1 MLKRSKLLAEIDDK
15 NNSRN
20 SEKKIDLDSIMELL
34 KKETQIP
41 KIQAISPDIYKKIAQ
56 LIKELSTQK
65 YEDLE
70 LDVHHGLIRLIILS
84 TKSLMELRTR
94 KLLEN
99 SNANLAYPSLS
110 SDDYSKLT
118 DEEKYIFEEE
128 RKVSQRKD
136 LIIQS
141 LTNGNVNNLDSISRI
156 IRSKMIII
164 RFLEATDQFM
174 GVDMARYGPF
184 IKEDVAILPFE
195 NARSLIERKA
205 AVEINDLRF
214 HIKQT

>member
-1 MLKRSKLLAEIDDK
+1 MAEIDDISSGK
-15 NNSRN
+15 N
-20 SEKKIDLDSIMELL
+20 SERKIDLDFIMELL

-41 KIQAISPDIYKKIAQ
+41 KIQGISPDIYKKIAQ
-56 LIKELSTQK
+56 LIKELSIQK

-70 LDVHHGLIRLIILS
+70 LDVHHELIRLLVLS
-84 TKSLMELRTR
+84 TKSLIELRTR

-99 SNANLAYPSLS
+99 SNGNLSSTSLS
-110 SDDYSKLT
+110 TDDYSKLT

-128 RKVSQRKD
+128 RKVSQRKN
-136 LIIQS
+136 LIKQS
-141 LTNGNVNNLDSISRI
+141 LIDGNVNNLDSISRI

-164 RFLEATDQFM
+164 RFLESTDQFM
-174 GVDMARYGPF
+174 GVDMAKYGPF

-195 NARSLIERKA
+195 NARSLIERKV

-214 HIKQT
+214 HIKET

>member
-1 MLKRSKLLAEIDDK
+1 MAEIDD
-15 NNSRN
+15 NSSGKN
-20 SEKKIDLDSIMELL
+20 SERKIDLDFIMELL

-41 KIQAISPDIYKKIAQ
+41 KIQGISPDIYKKIAQ
-56 LIKELSTQK
+56 LIKELSIQK

-70 LDVHHGLIRLIILS
+70 LDVHHELIRLLVLS
-84 TKSLMELRTR
+84 TKSLIELRTR

-99 SNANLAYPSLS
+99 SNGNLS
-110 SDDYSKLT
+110 STPLSTDDYSKLT

-136 LIIQS
+136 LIKQS
-141 LTNGNVNNLDSISRI
+141 LIDGNVNNLDSISRI

-164 RFLEATDQFM
+164 RFMESTDQFM
-174 GVDMARYGPF
+174 GVDMAKYGPF

-195 NARSLIERKA
+195 NARSLIERKV

-214 HIKQT
+214 HVKET

>member
-1 MLKRSKLLAEIDDK
+1 MAEIDD
-15 NNSRN
+15 NNNNQN
-20 SEKKIDLDSIMELL
+20 SGKTIDLDYIMELL

-65 YEDLE
+65 FEDLE
-70 LDVHHGLIRLIILS
+70 LDVHHELMKLIVLS
-84 TKSLMELRTR
+84 TKSLIELRTR

-99 SNANLAYPSLS
+99 SNANLTFPCLS
-110 SDDYSKLT
+110 TDDYSKLT

-128 RKVSQRKD
+128 RKVSQRKQ

-141 LTNGNVNNLDSISRI
+141 LTNGNVNNLDSISMI

-174 GVDMARYGPF
+174 GVDMAKYGPF

-205 AVEINDLRF
+205 AIEINDLRF
-214 HIKQT
+214 HIKET

>member
-1 MLKRSKLLAEIDDK
+1 MAEIDDN
-15 NNSRN
+15 NNSGN
-20 SEKKIDLDSIMELL
+20 SEKKIDLDFIMELL

-41 KIQAISPDIYKKIAQ
+41 KIQGMSPDTYKKIAQ
-56 LIKELSTQK
+56 LIKELSIQK
-65 YEDLE
+65 YENLE
-70 LDVHHGLIRLIILS
+70 LDVHHELIRLLVLS
-84 TKSLMELRTR
+84 TKSLIELRTR

-99 SNANLAYPSLS
+99 SNANLPYPSLS
-110 SDDYSKLT
+110 TDDYSKLT

-128 RKVSQRKD
+128 RKLSQRKD

-141 LTNGNVNNLDSISRI
+141 LIDGNVNNLDSISRI

-164 RFLEATDQFM
+164 RFLESTDQFM
-174 GVDMARYGPF
+174 GVDMAKYGPF

-195 NARSLIERKA
+195 NARSLIERKV

-214 HIKQT
+214 HVKET

>member
-1 MLKRSKLLAEIDDK
+1 MAEIDD
-15 NNSRN
+15 NSSSKN
-20 SEKKIDLDSIMELL
+20 SERKIDLDFIMELL

-41 KIQAISPDIYKKIAQ
+41 KIQGISPDIYKKIAQ
-56 LIKELSTQK
+56 LIKELSIQK

-70 LDVHHGLIRLIILS
+70 LDVHHELIRLLVLS
-84 TKSLMELRTR
+84 TKSLIELRTR

-99 SNANLAYPSLS
+99 SNGNLSSTSLS
-110 SDDYSKLT
+110 TDDYSKLT

-136 LIIQS
+136 LIIKS
-141 LTNGNVNNLDSISRI
+141 LIDGNVNNLDSISRI

-164 RFLEATDQFM
+164 RFMESTDRFM
-174 GVDMARYGPF
+174 GVDMAKYGPF

-195 NARSLIERKA
+195 NARSLIERKV
-205 AVEINDLRF
+205 AVEINDLQF
-214 HIKQT
+214 HIKET

>member
-1 MLKRSKLLAEIDDK
+1 LAEIDD
-15 NNSRN
+15 NSNGKN
-20 SEKKIDLDSIMELL
+20 SEKKIDLDFIMELL
-34 KKETQIP
+34 KKETQVP
-41 KIQAISPDIYKKIAQ
+41 KIQGVSPDIYKKIAQ
-56 LIKELSTQK
+56 LIKELSIQK

-70 LDVHHGLIRLIILS
+70 LDVHHELIRLLILS
-84 TKSLMELRTR
+84 TKSLIELRTR

-99 SNANLAYPSLS
+99 SNGNLASSSLS
-110 SDDYSKLT
+110 TDDYSKLT

-136 LIIQS
+136 LITQS
-141 LTNGNVNNLDSISRI
+141 LINGNVNNLDSISRI

-164 RFLEATDQFM
+164 RFLESTDQFM
-174 GVDMARYGPF
+174 GVDMAKYGPF

-195 NARSLIERKA
+195 NARSLIERKV

-214 HIKQT
+214 HIKET

>member
-1 MLKRSKLLAEIDDK
+1 LAGIGDNSNSK
-15 NNSRN
+15 NN
-20 SEKKIDLDSIMELL
+20 SEKKIDLEFILELL

-41 KIQAISPDIYKKIAQ
+41 KIQGLSSDVYRKTAQ
-56 LIKELSTQK
+56 LIKELSIQK

-70 LDVHHGLIRLIILS
+70 LDVHNELIRLLILS
-84 TKSLMELRTR
+84 TRSLIELRTH

-99 SNANLAYPSLS
+99 SYAKHLPYPSLS
-110 SDDYSKLT
+110 TDDYSKLT

-136 LIIQS
+136 LIVQS
-141 LTNGNVNNLDSISRI
+141 LINGNVNNLESISRI

-164 RFLEATDQFM
+164 RFLESTDTFM
-174 GVDMARYGPF
+174 GVDMAKYGPF

-195 NARSLIERKA
+195 NARSLIERKV

-214 HIKQT
+214 HVKET

>member
-1 MLKRSKLLAEIDDK
+1 LAEIDDN
-15 NNSRN
+15 NNSGN
-20 SEKKIDLDSIMELL
+20 SEKKIDLDFIMELL

-41 KIQAISPDIYKKIAQ
+41 KIQGMSPDIYKKIAQ
-56 LIKELSTQK
+56 LIKELSIQK
-65 YEDLE
+65 YENLE
-70 LDVHHGLIRLIILS
+70 LDVHHELLRLLVLS
-84 TKSLMELRTR
+84 TKSLIELRTR

-99 SNANLAYPSLS
+99 SNANLPYPSLS
-110 SDDYSKLT
+110 TDDYSKLT

-141 LTNGNVNNLDSISRI
+141 LINGNVNNLDSISRI

-164 RFLEATDQFM
+164 RFLESTDQFM
-174 GVDMARYGPF
+174 GVDMAKYGPF

-214 HIKQT
+214 HVKET

>member
-1 MLKRSKLLAEIDDK
+1 MAEIDDNSSGK
-15 NNSRN
+15 NTER
-20 SEKKIDLDSIMELL
+20 KIDLDFIMELL

-41 KIQAISPDIYKKIAQ
+41 KIQGISPDIYKKIAQ
-56 LIKELSTQK
+56 LIKELSIQK

-70 LDVHHGLIRLIILS
+70 LDVHHELISLLVLS
-84 TKSLMELRTR
+84 TKSLIELRTR

-99 SNANLAYPSLS
+99 SNGNLS
-110 SDDYSKLT
+110 STPLSTDDYSKLT

-136 LIIQS
+136 LIKQS
-141 LTNGNVNNLDSISRI
+141 LIDGNVNNLDSISRI

-164 RFLEATDQFM
+164 RFMESTDQFM
-174 GVDMARYGPF
+174 GVDMAKYGPF

-195 NARSLIERKA
+195 NARSLIERKV

-214 HIKQT
+214 HIKET

>member
-1 MLKRSKLLAEIDDK
+1 MAEIDD
-15 NNSRN
+15 NSSSKN
-20 SEKKIDLDSIMELL
+20 SERKIDLDFIMELL

-41 KIQAISPDIYKKIAQ
+41 KIQGISPDIYKKIAQ
-56 LIKELSTQK
+56 LIKELSIQK

-70 LDVHHGLIRLIILS
+70 LDVHHELIRLLVLS
-84 TKSLMELRTR
+84 TKSLIELRTR

-99 SNANLAYPSLS
+99 SNGNLSSNSLS
-110 SDDYSKLT
+110 TDDYSKLT

-136 LIIQS
+136 LIKQS
-141 LTNGNVNNLDSISRI
+141 LIDGNVNNLDSISRI

-164 RFLEATDQFM
+164 RFMESTDQFM
-174 GVDMARYGPF
+174 GVDMAKYGPF

-195 NARSLIERKA
+195 NARSLIERKV

-214 HIKQT
+214 HIKET

>member
-1 MLKRSKLLAEIDDK
+1 LAEIDD
-15 NNSRN
+15 NSSGKN
-20 SEKKIDLDSIMELL
+20 SERKIDLDFIMELL

-41 KIQAISPDIYKKIAQ
+41 KIQGISPDIYKKIAQ
-56 LIKELSTQK
+56 LIKELSIQK

-70 LDVHHGLIRLIILS
+70 LDVHHELIRLLVQS
-84 TKSLMELRTR
+84 TKSLIELRTR

-99 SNANLAYPSLS
+99 SNGNLSSTSLS
-110 SDDYSKLT
+110 TDDYSKLT

-128 RKVSQRKD
+128 RKVSQRKN
-136 LIIQS
+136 LIKQS
-141 LTNGNVNNLDSISRI
+141 LIDGNVNNLDSISRI

-164 RFLEATDQFM
+164 RFLESTDQFM
-174 GVDMARYGPF
+174 GVDMAKYGPF

-195 NARSLIERKA
+195 NARSLIERKV

-214 HIKQT
+214 HIKET

>member
-1 MLKRSKLLAEIDDK
+1 LAEIDD
-15 NNSRN
+15 NNNNRN
-20 SEKKIDLDSIMELL
+20 SEKKIDLDFILELL
-34 KKETQIP
+34 KKETQIS
-41 KIQAISPDIYKKIAQ
+41 KIQAISPDIYRKIAQ
-56 LIKELSTQK
+56 LIKGLSTQK

-70 LDVHHGLIRLIILS
+70 LDVHHELLRLVVLS
-84 TKSLMELRTR
+84 TKSLIELRTR

-99 SNANLAYPSLS
+99 SSANLPYPSLS

-136 LIIQS
+136 LIIKS
-141 LTNGNVNNLDSISRI
+141 LINGNVNNLDSISRI

-174 GVDMARYGPF
+174 GVDMAKYGPF

-195 NARSLIERKA
+195 NARSLMERKA
-205 AVEINDLRF
+205 AIEINDLRF
-214 HIKQT
+214 HIKET

>member
-1 MLKRSKLLAEIDDK
+1 LAEIDD
-15 NNSRN
+15 NSSGKN
-20 SEKKIDLDSIMELL
+20 SERKIDLDFIMELL

-41 KIQAISPDIYKKIAQ
+41 KIQGISPDIYKKIAQ
-56 LIKELSTQK
+56 LIKELSIQK

-70 LDVHHGLIRLIILS
+70 LDVHHELIRLLVLS
-84 TKSLMELRTR
+84 TKSLIELRTR

-99 SNANLAYPSLS
+99 STGNLSSTSLS
-110 SDDYSKLT
+110 TDDYSKLT

-128 RKVSQRKD
+128 RKVSQRKN
-136 LIIQS
+136 LIKQS
-141 LTNGNVNNLDSISRI
+141 LIDGNVNNLDSISRI

-164 RFLEATDQFM
+164 RFLESTDQFM
-174 GVDMARYGPF
+174 GVDMAKYGPF

-195 NARSLIERKA
+195 NARSLIERKV

-214 HIKQT
+214 HIKET

>member
-1 MLKRSKLLAEIDDK
+1 LAEIDD
-15 NNSRN
+15 NSSGKN
-20 SEKKIDLDSIMELL
+20 SERKIDLDFIMELL

-41 KIQAISPDIYKKIAQ
+41 KIQGISPDIYKKIAQ
-56 LIKELSTQK
+56 LIKELSIQK

-70 LDVHHGLIRLIILS
+70 LDVHHELIRLLVLS
-84 TKSLMELRTR
+84 TKSLIELRTR

-99 SNANLAYPSLS
+99 SNGNLSSLS
-110 SDDYSKLT
+110 LSTDDYSKLT

-136 LIIQS
+136 LIKQS
-141 LTNGNVNNLDSISRI
+141 LIDGNVNNLDSISRI

-164 RFLEATDQFM
+164 RFMESTDQFM
-174 GVDMARYGPF
+174 GVDMAKYGPF

-195 NARSLIERKA
+195 NARSLIERKV

-214 HIKQT
+214 HVKET

>member
-1 MLKRSKLLAEIDDK
+1 MAEIDD
-15 NNSRN
+15 NSSSKN
-20 SEKKIDLDSIMELL
+20 SERKIDLDFIMELL

-41 KIQAISPDIYKKIAQ
+41 KIQGISPDIYKKIAQ
-56 LIKELSTQK
+56 LIKELSIQK

-70 LDVHHGLIRLIILS
+70 LDVHHELIRLLVLS
-84 TKSLMELRTR
+84 TKSLIELRTL

-99 SNANLAYPSLS
+99 SNGNLS
-110 SDDYSKLT
+110 STTLSTDDYSKLT

-136 LIIQS
+136 LIIKS
-141 LTNGNVNNLDSISRI
+141 LIDGNVNNLDSISRI

-164 RFLEATDQFM
+164 RFMESTDRFM
-174 GVDMARYGPF
+174 GVDMAKYGPF

-195 NARSLIERKA
+195 NARSLIERKV
-205 AVEINDLRF
+205 AVEINDLQF
-214 HIKQT
+214 HIKET

>member
-1 MLKRSKLLAEIDDK
+1 LAEIDDN

-20 SEKKIDLDSIMELL
+20 SEKKIDLDFIMELL

-41 KIQAISPDIYKKIAQ
+41 KIQGMSPDVYKKIAQ
-56 LIKELSTQK
+56 LIKELSIQR
-65 YEDLE
+65 YESIE
-70 LDVHHGLIRLIILS
+70 LDVHHELIRLLVLS
-84 TKSLMELRTR
+84 TKSLIELRTR

-99 SNANLAYPSLS
+99 SSANLPYPSLS
-110 SDDYSKLT
+110 TDDYSKLT

-141 LTNGNVNNLDSISRI
+141 LIDGNVNNLDSISRI

-164 RFLEATDQFM
+164 RFLESTDQFM
-174 GVDMARYGPF
+174 GVDMAKYGPF

-195 NARSLIERKA
+195 NARSLIERKV

-214 HIKQT
+214 HVKET